1 MCFSS
6 KEELRERE
14 RQIEEAKKRDHKKI
28 GKEMELYM
36 IDEMIGKGLPVWL
49 PNGEILKSEIERF
62 IIRDE
67 EHYGYQRVTTP
78 VLAKRQLFEAS
89 GHLPHYADG
98 MYPPWRWMMVHITLR
113 Q

>member
-1 MCFSS
+1 MRRR
-6 KEELRERE
+6 KRE
-14 RQIEEAKKRDHKKI
+14 DHKKI

-62 IIRDE
+62 AIETE

-78 VLAKRQLFEAS
+78 VLAKRQLFEA
-89 GHLPHYADG
+89 
-98 MYPPWRWMMVHITLR
+98 
-113 Q
+113 

>member
-6 KEELRERE
+6 KDELRKGSVRLRRRKE
-14 RQIEEAKKRDHKKI
+14 DHKKI

-62 IIRDE
+62 AIETEELWVSTRD
-67 EHYGYQRVTTP
+67 YSC
-78 VLAKRQLFEAS
+78 LAKRQLFEAS
-89 GHLPHYADG
+89 GHLPLCRWYV
-98 MYPPWRWMMVHITLR
+98 PPHGNG
-113 Q
+113 